1 LLFFHVYSLLEL
13 SNSLQGGVIGA
24 IVIPLETTLEKL
36 RVRGKSL
43 PVTLGLLQELV
54 NLAILLHD
62 RRHILRYELLIDL
75 KLSVALLKVRTMLP
89 QRLGGLRLLVLKLLL
104 LL

>member
-1 LLFFHVYSLLEL
+1 MLLFFHVYRLPDL

-62 RRHILRYELLIDL
+62 LRHILRYELLIDL
-75 KLSVALLKVRTMLP
+75 KLSVALFKVRTMLP
-89 QRLGGLRLLVLKLLL
+89 QRLDGLRLHVLKLLL
-104 LL
+104 L

>member
-1 LLFFHVYSLLEL
+1 LLFFHVYSLLDL
-13 SNSLQGGVIGA
+13 SNSLLGGVIGA
-24 IVIPLETTLEKL
+24 IVIQLETTLKQL

-43 PVTLGLLQELV
+43 PVTLGILQQSV

-75 KLSVALLKVRTMLP
+75 KLSVALLEVRTMLP
-89 QRLGGLRLLVLKLLL
+89 QRLGGLRLLVFKLLL